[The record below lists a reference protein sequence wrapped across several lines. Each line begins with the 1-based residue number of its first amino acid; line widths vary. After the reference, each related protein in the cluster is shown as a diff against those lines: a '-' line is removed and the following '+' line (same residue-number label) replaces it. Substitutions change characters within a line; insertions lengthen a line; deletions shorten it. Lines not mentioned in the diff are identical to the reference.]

1 MEMTTT
7 ATKEITEARM
17 GRVRMRGKGGGSKLS
32 IGSRYV
38 QCSLFAPTYPFNFII
53 YSAFTVGCSPLST
66 RFSACETMMPVLM
79 FPLISF
85 IVLFTILLFF
95 FFPSIIFI
103 EKHYVGSL
111 LTR

>member
-1 MEMTTT
+1 
-7 ATKEITEARM
+7 
-17 GRVRMRGKGGGSKLS
+17 
-32 IGSRYV
+32 
-38 QCSLFAPTYPFNFII
+38 
-53 YSAFTVGCSPLST
+53 
-66 RFSACETMMPVLM
+66 MPVLM